1 MAKLVSLTNLSAFW
15 TKVKAY
21 IDAAKAAVL
30 ADAKTYADTKVS
42 NLGAVLTFKGT
53 KATLAEV
60 QALTG
65 MQTGDVW
72 HVTANS
78 AEYVYTGTAWEE
90 LGTTMDTSAFLT
102 QSDVA
107 TGSAN
112 GTVAVRGTN
121 VPVKGLG
128 TAAYTASTAYATAA
142 QGAKADTALQP
153 ADIEAVT
160 DAEIDA
166 LFA

>member
-1 MAKLVSLTNLSAFW
+1 MAKFISLPNLSAFW

-42 NLGAVLTFKGT
+42 NLGAVLSFKGT

-60 QALTG
+60 TALTG
-65 MQTGDVW
+65 MKQGDVW

-78 AEYVYTGTAWEE
+78 AEYVYTGSAWEE
-90 LGTTMDTSAFLT
+90 LGTTMDLSAYLT
-102 QSDVA
+102 KPDIA
-107 TGSAN
+107 TGTTN
-112 GTVAVRGTN
+112 GTVSVRGTN

-128 TAAYTASTAYATAA
+128 SAAYTPSTAYATAA
-142 QGAKADTALQP
+142 QGTKADTALQP
-153 ADIEAVT
+153 ADLEAVT